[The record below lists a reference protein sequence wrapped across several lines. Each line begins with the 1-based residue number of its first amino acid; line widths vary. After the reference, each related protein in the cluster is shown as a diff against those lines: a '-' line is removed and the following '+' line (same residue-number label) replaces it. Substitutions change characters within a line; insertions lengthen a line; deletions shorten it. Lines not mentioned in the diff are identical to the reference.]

1 MISKEQVKHIAKLAR
16 IGLTET
22 EIRKFQK
29 ELSSILDYFDA
40 LKEVDVLKVE
50 PTFYSVERFF
60 KKGLKMMREDENKTQ
75 PIKTV
80 KKLREAA
87 PDREKGYIK
96 VESVF
101 KND

>member
-1 MISKEQVKHIAKLAR
+1 MISKEEVKHIAKLAR

-50 PTFYSVERFF
+50 PIFHPAEHFF
-60 KKGLKMMREDENKTQ
+60 EKKLEIMREDKAEHQSPEIANKLVEAV
-75 PIKTV
+75 PEKKGRHV
-80 KKLREAA
+80 KVKAVL
-87 PDREKGYIK
+87 
-96 VESVF
+96 
-101 KND
+101 